1 MIKIFY
7 NSKVACKYCSLAVSF
22 MERYKFEYKTIDI
35 SVSENEKEYDMAENV
50 LMEQMESSSVLPY
63 IIIDDTY
70 GFLSINTLWLV
81 RKKFVNPLVNP

>member
-1 MIKIFY
+1 
-7 NSKVACKYCSLAVSF
+7 

-70 GFLSINTLWLV
+70 GFTGFPEVKDEYQVLEYIQRV
-81 RKKFVNPLVNP
+81 KK